1 MATGAACV
9 GAPDT
14 SKMASI
20 AAMGRKARLNIG
32 LKFLLGIFSLA
43 EEAGKGFTSFK
54 LFGRRFK
61 TK

>member
-9 GAPDT
+9 GAPVS

-32 LKFLLGIFSLA
+32 LNFLLGIFPSLKKL
-43 EEAGKGFTSFK
+43 EKG
-54 LFGRRFK
+54 LLV
-61 TK
+61 